1 MEVSLG
7 VTMAGF
13 KVREVVFTFQKRR
26 LLHKKCTVLICAGL
40 RSSGDK

>member
-13 KVREVVFTFQKRR
+13 KVREVVFTFQKIR
-26 LLHKKCTVLICAGL
+26 LLHKECTVLICAGL
-40 RSSGDK
+40 RSSEDK